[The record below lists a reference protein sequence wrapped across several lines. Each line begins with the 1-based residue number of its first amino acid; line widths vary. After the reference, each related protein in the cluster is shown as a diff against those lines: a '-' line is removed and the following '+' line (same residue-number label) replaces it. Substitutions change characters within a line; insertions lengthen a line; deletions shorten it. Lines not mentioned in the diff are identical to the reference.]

1 MKSAECIAVL
11 LDGLVAATA
20 RRVRWLSSWLLLALI
35 AGTAGPAIAQQGIC
49 AEVKIEIEQR
59 LSLER
64 QGFIATMRIGNGAE
78 TLALTGV
85 GINVTFKDRDGL
97 PVLASSDPNNTSA
110 KFFIRIDSEDG
121 ITGGVT
127 GGGTVAPRTT
137 AVIRWLIIPSAGA
150 GGTAASG
157 EVYGVGAEL
166 SYLLGTEARALS
178 VTPET
183 ITVRPQPR
191 LQLDYFLPIDVYADD
206 ALTPQIEPVEA
217 FTLGVRIRNAGGASG
232 STKIESAQPRIVEN
246 LQGLLIAFSID
257 QGYVQDE
264 PAVRTL
270 LLDFGNIPAGG
281 SKVGRWLMS
290 TTLAGRFIEFD
301 ASYTHADNL
310 GGALTSLLESVN
322 THTLLRDVR
331 VDEPGRDSVRDFLAR
346 SADTLR
352 VFESSGIDTLVIDQ
366 SASATLHAPGAGN
379 WTVNM
384 PTTVGAAYAQFV
396 DPSSGQS
403 SLSGVTRSDGKV
415 LPLENVWFSKSGQGS
430 EIRYFLNIFDTN
442 AGGTYTLQ
450 RGTGTPIAGV
460 NGVVYDDL
468 NANGTRDAG
477 EPGLEGVAMTLSGIA
492 AGFPVDATSPTAA
505 DGSFGFGSLAAGTYS
520 IAVGAVAGREHGVH
534 SAGNYGGTV
543 GLDSISNIVLT
554 TGAQATGYAFAK
566 RVPPPP
572 PSADLAVQLTALPAN
587 VTVGEQLDVDIQV
600 RNLGPST
607 STAGV
612 SFQIPAALSALSATA
627 SVGSVDLPQRQWLV
641 GPLLPG
647 AEAHLLLRLRA
658 DSTGSAS
665 VSAQIAGS
673 VADPQS
679 GNDNASAIVSIAT
692 STVVNAV
699 DDAISLSGGSSAQ
712 TFNLAAN
719 DEFPT
724 GSSFTRIGGNCA
736 NANVAA
742 TSGIASFDVGL
753 SACTVNYQ
761 VCAPAPEATLCD
773 SATLSVTALLSDM
786 SAAFGAIPSV
796 LSPGQALPGLTLSC
810 TNTGA
815 NEAVNASCVPTVDS
829 GVVSAPVCL
838 PAQPVASLANG
849 ASIVCSFDYV
859 APGTAGGGD
868 TSETAVVFTGSSN
881 ASNDGTTGNNLA
893 VGNATLL
900 DAVDDAVSRPE
911 SATGESFILSTNDQF
926 PVDSI
931 FSLMPEGTCANAAVS
946 AAGSASFDVSP
957 SPMCSVKYRVCA
969 APPNA
974 SVCDLATLEVTALA
988 ADMAATFG
996 AFPAVLSPAQVLS
1009 GLSLTCANG
1018 GANAATDV
1026 ECGVTTDV
1034 GEISALV
1041 CEPAVPVAS
1050 LDAGASIVCTFDFTA
1065 PGTAGGTDTSATAVV
1080 FTATTDA
1087 GNDSTSANNVD
1098 SESATIIDALD
1109 DDFSSVPIGSVTGGE
1124 TASVFSND
1132 AIGTVA
1138 LIEGVSTP
1146 SIVDAGGLTG
1156 VALNANGTL
1165 AVPADTAG
1173 GSYAV
1178 AYRICTLTPPIPA
1191 VCDTAVATVFVVS
1204 PALTLVAN
1212 AGPPSGTSAGSSIG
1226 FTFVVTNSG
1235 NVELS
1240 EIAISEPQLDAP
1252 AVCALTTLSPAGT
1265 TTCTGTHTLTQAEVD
1280 AGVVLSES
1288 IATGMP
1294 ALGAAVSSPA
1304 AQTSTAIAANALLNL
1319 VKVRTDSIA
1328 PLMVGSVLE
1337 YSITATNAGNV
1348 TLTNAV
1354 ISDALISALVCVPT
1368 QPALLAPGATLV
1380 CTGAHTITTADV
1392 TAGQV
1397 VNTAT
1402 ANAAPPSGPPVTGTD
1417 SVTTLIPRADL
1428 AVLKTV
1434 NIATPNVGEEAIFT
1448 LVVTNNGPD
1457 TATGVTVT
1465 DVLPA
1470 GYTLVTASAT
1480 QGAFVAPNW
1489 TVGSLALNASASLSL
1504 TVSVNASG
1512 PYLNSAS
1519 VAGELPDLVVANN
1532 SSSVSTTPRT
1542 PPMVSVAKTV
1552 ADASGD
1558 ALASP
1563 GEALT
1568 YTITLSNSGGQDAVN
1583 YQLTDPL
1590 DANTVF
1596 VSASDGGI
1604 HAAGVVSWSGITVPG
1619 NGSLVLTLVAN
1630 VRSPLPQGV
1639 VVISNHAIPT
1649 GAATPNCQ
1657 AVPRPV
1663 NCALL
1668 ATAPM
1673 LSVSKQLTGES
1684 LGNNAI
1690 AEPGETL
1697 TYTITVA
1704 NHGGS
1709 ASSTAVV
1716 NETVPAHATFVAAGP
1731 SVWSC
1736 ADGASAGSACD
1747 AAVEV
1752 PAFSDGVAGTVTLS
1766 FAVRVADP
1774 LPAAALAISNA
1785 VALNG
1790 QTPPDCASTPAA
1802 AGCVVTPTRNVQLTK
1817 SVHSVSASGPDA
1829 FEVSY
1834 LITVSNLGGS
1844 AATYTLTDTLGFPAV
1859 GVSFGGNA
1867 RVSTVGGTLNPAL
1880 SGGFFVPING
1890 TSVQLSGSAV
1900 ALASAA
1906 IHRYSVIVPITLAA
1920 GGVANAMCSGAS
1932 GNGLFNSAAIG
1943 SPDPSVASA
1952 CADFDLHLA
1961 KTVQLGVDNNANGFG
1976 DIGDQLHYEFV
1987 ISNLGSTPLTSL
1999 RLLDPRVSD
2008 LACSPTTA
2016 VGRRLRVL
2024 FADDVFFNPFEAES
2038 MIALMPGDSII
2049 CAATYSLT
2057 AADIASRR
2065 VDNTA
2070 TATGVG
2076 VQLRTATSSAT
2087 FDRFQ

>member
-1 MKSAECIAVL
+1 MMATLRYWLLVL
-11 LDGLVAATA
+11 LSVVSAPAA
-20 RRVRWLSSWLLLALI
+20 
-35 AGTAGPAIAQQGIC
+35 AQAIC

-110 KFFIRIDSEDG
+110 RFFIRIDSEAD

-127 GGGTVAPRTT
+127 GGGIVAPRTT

-166 SYLLGTEARALS
+166 SYMLGTEARALT

-191 LQLDYFLPIDVYADD
+191 LQVDYFLPTDVYADD

-264 PAVRTL
+264 PATRTL

-290 TTLAGRFIEFD
+290 TTLAGRFVDFD

-366 SASATLHAPGAGN
+366 SATATLQAPGAGN

-403 SLSGVTRSDGKV
+403 SLGVVTRSDGKV
-415 LPLENVWFSKSGQGS
+415 MPAENVWFSKSGQGS
-430 EIRYFLNIFDTN
+430 EVLYFLNIFDTN

-450 RGTGTPIAGV
+450 RGAGSA
-460 NGVVYDDL
+460 NAAISGVVYDDL
-468 NANGTRDAG
+468 NANGVRDAG
-477 EPGLEGVAMTLSGIA
+477 ETGLADVSMALSGTA
-492 AGFPVDATSPTAA
+492 AGFPVNAASVTST
-505 DGSFGFGSLAAGTYS
+505 DGSFSFESLAAGNY
-520 IAVGAVAGREHGVH
+520 AVVVGPLAGRENGVH
-534 SAGNYGGTV
+534 SVGVYGGAV
-543 GLDSISNIVLT
+543 GPDSISNIVLT

-566 RVPPPP
+566 RIPAPP
-572 PSADLAVQLTALPAN
+572 PSADLSVQISALPAS
-587 VTVGEQLDVDIQV
+587 VTVGEQLDVAILVQ
-600 RNLGPST
+600 NHGPST
-607 STAGV
+607 STAGL
-612 SFQIPAALSALSATA
+612 SFQVPAALSALSVTA
-627 SVGSVDLPQRQWLV
+627 SVGTVDLLQGQWLI
-641 GPLLPG
+641 GPLAAG
-647 AEAHLLLRLRA
+647 AQVSMQLRLRA
-658 DSTGSAS
+658 ESIGSAI
-665 VSAQIAGS
+665 VSAQVTGS
-673 VADPQS
+673 IADPQS
-679 GNDNASAIVSIAT
+679 GNDSASVSVSIAT
-692 STVVNAV
+692 ATVVHAV
-699 DDAISLSGGSSAQ
+699 EDSISLPGGSSAQ

-719 DEFPT
+719 DEFPA
-724 GSSFTRIGGNCA
+724 GSSFTRSGGSCA
-736 NANVAA
+736 NANVSS
-742 TSGIASFDVGL
+742 TSGIASFDVGF

-773 SATLSVTALLSDM
+773 SASLSVTALVSDM
-786 SAAFGAIPSV
+786 SAAFGGIPSV
-796 LSPGQALPGLTLSC
+796 LSPGQALTSVTLSC
-810 TNTGA
+810 ANTGA
-815 NEAVNASCVPTVDS
+815 DAAINASCVPTVDS
-829 GVVSAPVCL
+829 GALSALVCI
-838 PAQPVASLANG
+838 PAQPVASLASG

-868 TSETAVVFTGSSN
+868 VSETAVVFTGSSN
-881 ASNDGTTGNNLA
+881 AGNDGATGNNLA
-893 VGNATLL
+893 SESASLL

-911 SATGESFILSTNDQF
+911 SATGESFDLSTNDQF
-926 PVDSI
+926 PVGSI
-931 FSLMPEGTCANAAVS
+931 FSLMPEGTCANATVS
-946 AAGSASFDVSP
+946 AAGSAMFDVTP
-957 SPMCSVKYRVCA
+957 NPMCSIKYRVCA

-974 SVCDLATLEVTALA
+974 SICDQATLEVTALA
-988 ADMAATFG
+988 TDMAATFS
-996 AFPAVLSPAQVLS
+996 AIPPVLGPAQVLS
-1009 GLSLTCANG
+1009 GLSLTCANA
-1018 GANAATDV
+1018 GANAATNASC
-1026 ECGVTTDV
+1026 EATTDV

-1041 CEPAVPVAS
+1041 CVPAVPVAS
-1050 LDAGASIVCTFDFTA
+1050 LDAGASIVCTFDFTTPGA
-1065 PGTAGGTDTSATAVV
+1065 PGGTDTSATAVV
-1080 FTATTDA
+1080 FTGITDA
-1087 GNDSTSANNVD
+1087 GNDNTVDNNVD
-1098 SESATIIDALD
+1098 SESAEIIDATD
-1109 DDFSSVPIGSVTGGE
+1109 DDFSSVPIATAAGGE

-1138 LIEGVSTP
+1138 LIEGASTP
-1146 SIVDAGGLTG
+1146 NIADAGGLSG
-1156 VALNANGTL
+1156 VAINANGTL
-1165 AVPADTAG
+1165 AVPAGTAG

-1178 AYRICTLTPPIPA
+1178 AYEICTLTPPLPA
-1191 VCDTAVATVFVVS
+1191 VCDTAVATVFVAS
-1204 PALTLVAN
+1204 PALTLVAS
-1212 AGPPSGTSAGSSIG
+1212 AAAPSSTSAGGSIG
-1226 FTFVVTNSG
+1226 FSFLITNIG
-1235 NVELS
+1235 NVDLT

-1252 AVCALTTLSPAGT
+1252 AECALTTLSPEAT

-1280 AGVVLSES
+1280 AGVVTSES
-1288 IATGMP
+1288 IATGTP

-1304 AQTSTAIAANALLNL
+1304 AQTSTSIAANALLN
-1319 VKVRTDSIA
+1319 VDQVRTDSSTSLI
-1328 PLMVGSVLE
+1328 VGSVLE

-1348 TLTNAV
+1348 TLTNAI
-1354 ISDALISALVCVPT
+1354 ISDALIPALVCAPT

-1380 CTGAHTITTADV
+1380 CTGTYAITTENV
-1392 TAGQV
+1392 SAGQV

-1402 ANAAPPSGPPVTGTD
+1402 ASAAPPSGPPATGTD

-1434 NIATPNVGEEAIFT
+1434 NSANPNVGEEAIFT

-1470 GYTLVTASAT
+1470 GYTLVTANAT
-1480 QGAFVAPNW
+1480 QGAFVTPNW
-1489 TVGSLALNASASLSL
+1489 TVGTLSLNASASLSL
-1504 TVSVNASG
+1504 TVSLNASG
-1512 PYLNSAS
+1512 PYLNSAT
-1519 VAGELPDLVVANN
+1519 VVGELPDLVAVNN

-1552 ADASGD
+1552 VDASGD

-1590 DANTVF
+1590 DANTIF
-1596 VSASDGGI
+1596 VSASDGGT

-1619 NGSLVLTLVAN
+1619 NGSLALTVVAEVL
-1630 VRSPLPQGV
+1630 SPLPQGV
-1639 VVISNHAIPT
+1639 VLISNHAIAT

-1657 AVPRPV
+1657 AIPRPV

-1668 ATAPM
+1668 ATAPI

-1709 ASSTAVV
+1709 ASSATIV
-1716 NETVPAHATFVAAGP
+1716 NETVPANTSFVAGGP

-1736 ADGASAGSACD
+1736 ANGASAGSACN

-1752 PAFSDGVAGTVTLS
+1752 PAFSDGVAGTVSLS
-1766 FAVRVADP
+1766 FSVRVADP
-1774 LPAAALAISNA
+1774 IPAGVLAIANA
-1785 VALNG
+1785 VVLNG
-1790 QTPPDCASTPAA
+1790 KTPPDCASTPAA
-1802 AGCVVTPTRNVQLTK
+1802 PGCVVTPTRNVRLTK
-1817 SVHSVSASGPDA
+1817 AVQFVSATGPDA

-1834 LITVSNLGGS
+1834 LITLSNVGGS
-1844 AATYTLTDTLGFPAV
+1844 ATTYTLTDTLGFPAI

-1867 RVSTVGGTLNPAL
+1867 RVSTDGGTVNPVLVGGLFA
-1880 SGGFFVPING
+1880 PING
-1890 TSVQLSGSAV
+1890 AGVQLSGSAV

-1906 IHRYSVIVPITLAA
+1906 IHQYNVVVPITLAA
-1920 GGVANAMCSGAS
+1920 GGVANAICDGAS
-1932 GNGLFNSAAIG
+1932 GHGLFNSAAIG
-1943 SPDPSVASA
+1943 APDPSIASA

-1961 KTVQLGVDNNANGFG
+1961 KTVHLGVDGNANGFG

-1987 ISNLGSTPLTSL
+1987 ISNLGRTPLTSL

-2016 VGRRLRVL
+2016 DGRRLRVL
-2024 FADDVFFNPFEAES
+2024 FADDIFFNPFEAES
-2038 MIALMPGDSII
+2038 TIALMPGDSIV
-2049 CAATYSLT
+2049 CAATYGLT
-2057 AADIASRR
+2057 AADVAMRR

-2076 VQLRTATSSAT
+2076 IQLRTATSSAT